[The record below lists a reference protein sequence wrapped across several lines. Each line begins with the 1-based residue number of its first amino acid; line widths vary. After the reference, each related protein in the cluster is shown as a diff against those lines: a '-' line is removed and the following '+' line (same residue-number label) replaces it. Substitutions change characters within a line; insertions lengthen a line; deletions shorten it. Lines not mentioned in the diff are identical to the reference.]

1 MKKREKIIAKLKDAK
16 NSLKIPYQEEDYYT
30 IREAKVSILE
40 EVLVEVYDMTYK
52 EVSELQNIKTELL

>member
-52 EVSELQNIKTELL
+52 EVSEL